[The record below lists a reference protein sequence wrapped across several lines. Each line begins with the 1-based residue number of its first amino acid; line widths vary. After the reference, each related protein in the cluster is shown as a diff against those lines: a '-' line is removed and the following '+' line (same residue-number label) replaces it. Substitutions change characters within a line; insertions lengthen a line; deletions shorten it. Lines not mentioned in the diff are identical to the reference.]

1 MERVKHISVNI
12 YYTVLTLYLCTLITK
27 QVVQCIWITLV
38 STGVLVGVFF
48 VFEEPEYLEETSMS
62 DLMTTRQYHMPT
74 PDIEL
79 DSQLY
84 T

>member
-1 MERVKHISVNI
+1 
-12 YYTVLTLYLCTLITK
+12 
-27 QVVQCIWITLV
+27 
-38 STGVLVGVFF
+38 
-48 VFEEPEYLEETSMS
+48 MS

-79 DSQLY
+79 DSQLF